1 MEEIILDC
9 QGFCVPDFVVKEVAL
24 LSIDG
29 KLTAHLLVKPPFPW
43 KQLSKA
49 AKKQINWLRDNHH
62 GFSWEDGFV
71 TYEDMKDIITRI
83 FNSTSKIY
91 VKGEI
96 KKKFVE
102 KYFSGL
108 VEDLSN
114 LPAMKKHSNQKSCFF
129 HKHHACSI
137 NYCYIIKMLLDKKI
151 NQLM

>member
-1 MEEIILDC
+1 MEEIIFDC
-9 QGFCVPDFVVKEVAL
+9 QGFCVPDFVAKEVAV
-24 LSIDG
+24 LSTDG
-29 KLTAHLLVKPPFPW
+29 KLTTHLLVKPPFPR

-71 TYEDMKDIITRI
+71 TYEDMENIITRI
-83 FNSTSKIY
+83 FKSTTKIY

-108 VEDLSN
+108 VEDLPAN
-114 LPAMKKHSNQKSCFF
+114 LPTMKKHPIQKSCFF
-129 HKHHACSI
+129 HKHPACSI
-137 NYCYIIKMLLDKKI
+137 NYCYIIKMILESK
-151 NQLM
+151 